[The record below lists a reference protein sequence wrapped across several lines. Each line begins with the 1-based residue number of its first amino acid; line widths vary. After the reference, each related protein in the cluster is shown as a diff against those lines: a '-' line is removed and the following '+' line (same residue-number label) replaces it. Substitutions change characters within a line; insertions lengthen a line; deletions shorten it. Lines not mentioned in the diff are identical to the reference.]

1 MSTNFY
7 LLLALLL
14 VFPSIN
20 PISAFAQSPF
30 SGPSLTRS
38 GDSLIDREPT
48 WWKWVYTDPKTGVR
62 FADYYGSRLVIG
74 EVPDSLDLTDD
85 ELTKKLLTK
94 GRDIWLYNTDYRDY
108 DMKLKVLL
116 YRGSFV
122 SLEQMAGEDVFGS
135 FRGDSSDKPLEGF
148 TEFKTKKGNPHYIR
162 GYELT
167 AYSNKISNKV
177 VEARRKAEAEAAEAK
192 RKAEVKAKVRATAS
206 AFVKKYNVKQ
216 VVDLVDF
223 QELFSNPFVYK
234 GRKIAIYLRFIM
246 MTAQNEA
253 LFSVPI
259 GVPTITSFCLV
270 SSVPSTAFTF
280 KGDEYTFAVRV
291 LGLTEARGV
300 KSILGTELT
309 SVPYLEYM
317 GHESGDLTGYI
328 AEVLERLNE
337 TSEEIKK

>member
-7 LLLALLL
+7 LLLALFL

-48 WWKWVYTDPKTGVR
+48 WRKWVYTDPKTGVR

-85 ELTKKLLTK
+85 ELAKKLLTK
-94 GRDIWLYNTDYRDY
+94 GRDIWLYNTDYY
-108 DMKLKVLL
+108 YMKLEVRL

-122 SLEQMAGEDVFGS
+122 SLEQEEDVFGS

-148 TEFKTKKGNPHYIR
+148 TEVKTKKGKPHYVK

-167 AYSNKISNKV
+167 AYSNKVNNKV
-177 VEARRKAEAEAAEAK
+177 VEAKREAEAE
-192 RKAEVKAKVRATAS
+192 AKVRATAS
-206 AFVKKYNVKQ
+206 AFVKKYDVEQ
-216 VVDLVDF
+216 VPDF
-223 QELFSNPFVYK
+223 QKLFSNPFVYK

-253 LFSVPI
+253 LFLVPESV
-259 GVPTITSFCLV
+259 SFCLV

-280 KGDEYTFAVRV
+280 KGSEYTLAVRV

-328 AEVLERLNE
+328 AEVL
-337 TSEEIKK
+337 KKR